1 VSLAAGRSL
10 GGTRLSLAATAAT
23 CESYTSFSAA
33 AAAAAAGVSE
43 TSSRRISSARDE
55 QTL

>member
-1 VSLAAGRSL
+1 VSLAAGQSL

-33 AAAAAAGVSE
+33 AAAAAGVSE

>member
-10 GGTRLSLAATAAT
+10 GGTLLSLAATAAT
-23 CESYTSFSAA
+23 CESYTSFS

>member
-33 AAAAAAGVSE
+33 AAAAGVSE
-43 TSSRRISSARDE
+43 TSSHRISSARDE